1 MVIMLVTINIIL
13 LLQSRL
19 ARQNFIT
26 GLRWSRPTAAFA
38 SLALLAAS
46 RLASEALLAAL
57 LPKSC
62 GSLGGLVSSKMAS

>member
-1 MVIMLVTINIIL
+1 
-13 LLQSRL
+13 
-19 ARQNFIT
+19 
-26 GLRWSRPTAAFA
+26 
-38 SLALLAAS
+38 LALLAAS